1 MRPLL
6 VSDLMTE
13 DVFTLR
19 ASDDLTALYDLM
31 DAEHIRHIPVID
43 GESEVVGLV
52 THRDLLR
59 SALDGQADLPLSM
72 QREILGRMTVGRI
85 MIRDIE
91 TIEPDASIGEA
102 AQLMLDNK
110 YGCLPVVE
118 GKRLVGIL
126 TEADF
131 VRCLAGMIPGVSLEI
146 PARASG
152 KKTASPGS
160 GIAASGKSAA
170 GPAPHQGKSAKRSP
184 GPAPRTAR

>member
-13 DVFTLR
+13 EVFTLR

-43 GESEVVGLV
+43 GEKDVVGLV

-59 SALDGQADLPLSM
+59 SALSGRGELPLSM
-72 QREILGRMTVGRI
+72 QRAILGRMTVENI
-85 MIRDIE
+85 MMRDIE
-91 TIEPDASIGEA
+91 TIEPDAPIGEA
-102 AQLMLDNK
+102 AQVMLENK

-131 VRCLAGMIPGVSLEI
+131 VRCLAGMMPGVSI
-146 PARASG
+146 DSPQRASG
-152 KKTASPGS
+152 KKAAPVKAAV
-160 GIAASGKSAA
+160 AASGKSAA
-170 GPAPHQGKSAKRSP
+170 GSSPRKRKSSRKSP
-184 GPAPRTAR
+184 GPSLRATR